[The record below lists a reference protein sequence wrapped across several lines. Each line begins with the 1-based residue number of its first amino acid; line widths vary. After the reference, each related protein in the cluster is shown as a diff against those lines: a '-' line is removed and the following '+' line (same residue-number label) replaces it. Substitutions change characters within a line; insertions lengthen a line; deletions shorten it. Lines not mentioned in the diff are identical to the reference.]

1 MSQSPQNASEPKID
15 LTKYAWWSLYAA
27 LTTMVLKM
35 AAYWLT
41 NSISLL
47 SDALESLVNVAGA
60 LIAMMML
67 KIAARPPDEDH
78 EYGHAKAEYFSSGAE
93 GTLIVVAAISIAYEA
108 INRLMNPHPIEALGF
123 GIASLV
129 VASALNF
136 FVAKVLL
143 EASKKHNSITLEA
156 NAKHLLTDVWTSLGV
171 IVAIILVVATGWQIL
186 DPIIGLI
193 LAVNIVWTGYTL
205 MRESALGLMDTALPI
220 ESREQIQTI
229 LQEYEAKGVQF
240 HALRTRKSGAHGF
253 VSMHVLVDGDWTV
266 QRGHELL
273 EEIEGRIHLALP
285 NTNVFTHLESI
296 DDEASYKDIYLDRR
310 IDW

>member
-1 MSQSPQNASEPKID
+1 
-15 LTKYAWWSLYAA
+15 
-27 LTTMVLKM
+27 
-35 AAYWLT
+35 
-41 NSISLL
+41 
-47 SDALESLVNVAGA
+47 
-60 LIAMMML
+60 
-67 KIAARPPDEDH
+67 
-78 EYGHAKAEYFSSGAE
+78 
-93 GTLIVVAAISIAYEA
+93 
-108 INRLMNPHPIEALGF
+108 MNPHPIEALGF